1 MNIRFTDWIWH
12 IKGSLAIPLGQ
23 SSDDAFGR
31 LDPLFRQAG
40 TSHERTR
47 DTLTFRKKDQAAQ
60 DRMSIFDGGVLRV
73 EEGSAGPVLHYRLAS
88 RALLFCFLAPLM
100 FLGFAGLTVAAGK
113 FEKPPTE
120 QEAKKKDDK
129 KDKVLPQNP
138 IDKFLGA
145 PAPEK
150 PKKDKK
156 KDEEADKMLKPTSA
170 YVLAAL
176 FAALYVFGRILEGR
190 LVKSLF
196 KKTLMGS

>member
-12 IKGSLAIPLGQ
+12 IKGSLALPLGQ
-23 SSDDAFGR
+23 SSDDAFSR
-31 LDPLFRQAG
+31 LDQLFRQRG
-40 TSHERTR
+40 TSHERKS

-60 DRMSIFDGGVLRV
+60 DKMSVFDSGVLQI
-73 EEGSAGPVLHYRLAS
+73 ENGSAGPVLHYRLAS

-100 FLGFAGLTVAAGK
+100 FLSFAGLTIAAGK
-113 FEKPPTE
+113 LEKPPTD
-120 QEAKKKDDK
+120 QASKKKDDK
-129 KDKVLPQNP
+129 KDKVLPQNA

-156 KDEEADKMLKPTSA
+156 KEGEDDKKPKPTSA
-170 YVLAAL
+170 YVFAAI
-176 FAALYVFGRILEGR
+176 FAALYVVGRILEGR

-196 KKTLMGS
+196 EKRLMDS